1 MKIKNLTKL
10 CCTLLAVVMMLTLAG
25 CSSTDAAKN
34 GSSTA
39 AAKEGEETTQGTEAA
54 GEASWQFEVGSDLV
68 EEEAAGASEYDPTF
82 TVNLKIVG
90 ADEDVLF
97 NGKVTIKSPTMMANE
112 FLKAAVTDK
121 GLAQSGI
128 EVGFVDTIGD
138 YVNNSADSIYWLYT
152 VNGETPSF
160 GSNLYQLRDGDYML
174 WTYTQIED

>member
-1 MKIKNLTKL
+1 MKRKNLVKL
-10 CCTLLAVVMMLTLAG
+10 WCLMLAVVMMLAVTG
-25 CSSTDAAKN
+25 CSGGGETESGT
-34 GSSTA
+34 GTTT
-39 AAKEGEETTQGTEAA
+39 AKESEESQDTEEAA
-54 GEASWQFEVGSDLV
+54 DSSWKFEVGSDLV
-68 EEEAAGASEYDPTF
+68 EEEAVGASEYDPTF

-97 NGKVTIKSPTMMANE
+97 NGKVTLKSPTMMANE

-128 EVGFVDTIGD
+128 EVGFVETIGD
-138 YVNNSADSIYWLYT
+138 YVNNSTDSIYWLYT

-174 WTYTQIED
+174 WTYMQIES